1 MSTPPQ
7 FMTSSTG
14 LGDPSP
20 TLELKEESF
29 RFVRGLATEL
39 SAGRVDLP
47 SFPDIAMRVRKAL
60 DDESATVEQ
69 IARIIGS
76 EAALAATVFT
86 MASSPAMGYSGQ
98 PITDLKSAVARIGLS
113 NVRAAA
119 LAFSL
124 GQLRKAVQFQSIRE
138 DLNRL
143 WQRST
148 YVAAVARVVA
158 MRVDNVNPDFA
169 MLAGLLH
176 NIGAVY
182 VLARIQ
188 RQPTLANQPAVCRDI
203 LKDWTPGISRS
214 IAENWGMPE
223 EVVEA
228 IGEQAEPDAARRG
241 VPKVSDALGLA
252 LLSNPG
258 GDMAKD
264 LATQQ
269 ALLAG
274 CTRMGLN
281 QARWQEILDMGQAEI
296 KALQALLGG

>member
-1 MSTPPQ
+1 MADTPQ
-7 FMTSSTG
+7 FLSSG
-14 LGDPSP
+14 AGFGDPSP
-20 TLELKEESF
+20 TLELREESF

-69 IARIIGS
+69 IARIVGS
-76 EAALAATVFT
+76 EAALAATIFT
-86 MASSPAMGYSGQ
+86 MASSPAMGHSGK
-98 PITDLKSAVARIGLS
+98 PITDLKGAVARVGLS

-124 GQLRKAVQFQSIRE
+124 GQLRKAAQFQSIRD

-143 WQRST
+143 WHRST
-148 YVAAVARVVA
+148 YVAALARVIA
-158 MRVDNVNPDFA
+158 TRVENVNPDFA

-188 RQPTLANQPAVCRDI
+188 RQPTLANEATVCRDI

-214 IAENWGMPE
+214 IAENWGMPD
-223 EVVEA
+223 EVVDG
-228 IGEQAEPDAARRG
+228 IGEQASADTGRRG
-241 VPKVSDALGLA
+241 VPKVADVLNLA
-252 LLSNPG
+252 LLVDASAGSANQG
-258 GDMAKD
+258 STD
-264 LATQQ
+264 LAV
-269 ALLAG
+269 AAG
-274 CTRMGLN
+274 CMRIGLN
-281 QARWQEILDMGQAEI
+281 QARWQDILNTSQAEI
-296 KALQALLGG
+296 TALQAILTN

>member
-1 MSTPPQ
+1 MSNSPS
-7 FMTSSTG
+7 FLTG
-14 LGDPSP
+14 GTGYSDPSP

-29 RFVRGLATEL
+29 RFVRGLAAEL

-60 DDESATVEQ
+60 DDESVTVEQ
-69 IARIIGS
+69 IARIVGS

-98 PITDLKSAVARIGLS
+98 PITDLKSAVARVGLS

-143 WQRST
+143 WHRST
-148 YVAAVARVVA
+148 FAAALARVVA
-158 MRVDNVNPDFA
+158 SRVEGVNPDYA

-203 LKDWTPGISRS
+203 LKDWTPGIGRS
-214 IAENWGMPE
+214 IAENWGMPD
-223 EVVEA
+223 EVVDA
-228 IGEQAEPDAARRG
+228 IGEQSAPDTGRRG
-241 VPKVSDALGLA
+241 TPKVTDVLVLA
-252 LLSNPG
+252 LLVDPENTEPG
-258 GDMAKD
+258 ATSPTPA
-264 LATQQ
+264 LA
-269 ALLAG
+269 AG
-274 CTRMGLN
+274 CVRVGLN
-281 QARWQEILDMGQAEI
+281 HARWQEILDASRAEI
-296 KALQALLGG
+296 AALQAILKG

>member
-1 MSTPPQ
+1 MPDNA
-7 FMTSSTG
+7 G
-14 LGDPSP
+14 LADPSP
-20 TLELKEESF
+20 TFELREESF
-29 RFVRGLATEL
+29 RFVRGLAAEL

-60 DDESATVEQ
+60 DDESVTVEQ
-69 IARIIGS
+69 IARIVAS
-76 EAALAATVFT
+76 EATLAATVFT
-86 MASSPAMGYSGQ
+86 MAASPAMGYSGQ
-98 PITDLKSAVARIGLS
+98 PVTDLKSAVSRIGLS

-119 LAFSL
+119 IAFSL

-143 WQRST
+143 WHRST
-148 YVAAVARVVA
+148 QVAALSRVIA
-158 MRVDNVNPDFA
+158 TRIEGVNPDFA

-203 LKDWTPGISRS
+203 LKDWTPGIGRS

-223 EVVEA
+223 EVVDA
-228 IGEQAEPDAARRG
+228 IGEQAETDAPRRG
-241 VPKVSDALGLA
+241 LPKVGDALNLA
-252 LLSNPG
+252 LLVETGPDARQGATNP
-258 GDMAKD
+258 
-264 LATQQ
+264 Q

-274 CTRMGLN
+274 CARAGLN
-281 QARWQEILDMGQAEI
+281 PAKWREILDESSKEI
-296 KALQALLGG
+296 AALQAILAS

>member
-1 MSTPPQ
+1 
-7 FMTSSTG
+7 MTSSTG

>member
-1 MSTPPQ
+1 MPGGA
-7 FMTSSTG
+7 G

-20 TLELKEESF
+20 TLELREESF

-69 IARIIGS
+69 ISRVVGA
-76 EAALAATVFT
+76 EAALAATIFT
-86 MASSPAMGYSGQ
+86 MASSPAMGYSGK
-98 PITDLKSAVARIGLS
+98 PVTDLKSAVARVGLS

-124 GQLRKAVQFQSIRE
+124 GQLRKAVQFQSIRD

-143 WQRST
+143 WHRST
-148 YVAAVARVVA
+148 FVAALARVIA
-158 MRVDNVNPDFA
+158 MRVENVNPDFA

-214 IAENWGMPE
+214 IAENWGMPD
-223 EVVEA
+223 EVVDA
-228 IGEQAEPDAARRG
+228 IGEQAAADTGRRG
-241 VPKVSDALGLA
+241 VPKVADVLSLA
-252 LLSNPG
+252 LIVDPSAV
-258 GDMAKD
+258 DAKQA
-264 LATQQ
+264 ATDTT
-269 ALLAG
+269 LLAG
-274 CTRMGLN
+274 CARLGLN
-281 QARWQEILDMGQAEI
+281 PAGWQEILEVSQTEI
-296 KALQALLGG
+296 KALQAILTA

>member
-1 MSTPPQ
+1 MPQSPQ
-7 FMTSSTG
+7 FLPASPG

-20 TLELKEESF
+20 TLELREESF

-39 SAGRVDLP
+39 SSGRVDLP

-69 IARIIGS
+69 IARIVGS

-98 PITDLKSAVARIGLS
+98 PITDLKSAVARVGLS

-148 YVAAVARVVA
+148 YVAALARVIA

-176 NIGAVY
+176 NIGSVY

-223 EVVEA
+223 EVVDA
-228 IGEQAEPDAARRG
+228 IGEQAEADAGRRG

-252 LLSNPG
+252 LLSNTDG
-258 GDMAKD
+258 EIAKD
-264 LATQQ
+264 PASQQ
-269 ALLAG
+269 ALLSS
-274 CTRMGLN
+274 CTRLGVN
-281 QARWQEILDMGQAEI
+281 QARWQEILEMGQAEI
-296 KALQALLGG
+296 KALQALLAG

>member
-1 MSTPPQ
+1 MSEPLKFLSGGTAY
-7 FMTSSTG
+7 
-14 LGDPSP
+14 GDPSP
-20 TLELKEESF
+20 TLELREESF
-29 RFVRGLATEL
+29 RFVRGLANEL

-69 IARIIGS
+69 IARIVGS
-76 EAALAATVFT
+76 EAALAATIFT
-86 MASSPAMGYSGQ
+86 MASSPAMGYSGK
-98 PITDLKSAVARIGLS
+98 PVTDLKSAVARVGLS

-124 GQLRKAVQFQSIRE
+124 GQLRKAVQFQSIRD
-138 DLNRL
+138 DLNHL
-143 WQRST
+143 WHRST
-148 YVAAVARVVA
+148 YAAALSRVIAVQ
-158 MRVDNVNPDFA
+158 VENVNPDFA

-223 EVVEA
+223 EVVDA
-228 IGEQAEPDAARRG
+228 IGEQAAADTGRRG
-241 VPKVSDALGLA
+241 VPKIADVLNLA
-252 LLSNPG
+252 LLVEPG
-258 GDMAKD
+258 EGSADKAS
-264 LATQQ
+264 AAQ

-274 CTRMGLN
+274 CARIGLN
-281 QARWQEILDMGQAEI
+281 QARWQEILQASQKEI
-296 KALQALLGG
+296 TALQAILTG

>member
-1 MSTPPQ
+1 MPESPQ
-7 FMTSSTG
+7 LIS
-14 LGDPSP
+14 LGTVSNDPSP
-20 TLELKEESF
+20 TLELREESF

-60 DDESATVEQ
+60 DDESVTMEQ
-69 IARIIGS
+69 IARIVGS
-76 EAALAATVFT
+76 EAALAATIFT
-86 MASSPAMGYSGQ
+86 MASSPAMGYGGK
-98 PITDLKSAVARIGLS
+98 PVTDLKSAVARVGLS

-124 GQLRKAVQFQSIRE
+124 GQLRKAAQFQSIRE

-143 WQRST
+143 WHRST
-148 YVAAVARVVA
+148 YVAGLARVIA
-158 MRVDNVNPDFA
+158 MRIENVNPDFA

-188 RQPTLANQPAVCRDI
+188 RQPTLANLPAVCSDI
-203 LKDWTPGISRS
+203 FKDWTPGISRS

-223 EVVEA
+223 EVVDA
-228 IGEQAEPDAARRG
+228 IGEQAAVDPGRRG
-241 VPKVSDALGLA
+241 VPKVADVLNLA
-252 LLSNPG
+252 LLVDADTVSSQ
-258 GDMAKD
+258 AA
-264 LATQQ
+264 ATGQ

-274 CTRMGLN
+274 CARICLN
-281 QARWQEILDMGQAEI
+281 QARWQEILDASEAEI
-296 KALQALLGG
+296 TALQAILTG